1 MKKQTVKRININ
13 LTGYEVEAL
22 KRLQEKFPEEST
34 SDIIRD
40 AIENYSEEKIGFCR
54 FGF

>member
-1 MKKQTVKRININ
+1 MKKQTVKRINVN
-13 LTGYEVEAL
+13 LTSYEVEAL
-22 KRLQEKFPEEST
+22 KRLQKKFPDENT

-40 AIENYSEEKIGFCR
+40 AIERYSEEEVGYCR

>member
-1 MKKQTVKRININ
+1 MKKQTIKRINVN
-13 LTGYEVEAL
+13 LTSYEVEAL
-22 KRLQEKFPEEST
+22 KILQKKFPDKNT

-40 AIENYSEEKIGFCR
+40 AIERYSEEEVGYCR